1 MPRRKKQTIKKKN
14 ISNKNI
20 SKINIRIG
28 DTGVKSRTEYLKQS
42 PIRSIGNERI
52 ITQQIP
58 IEQYDVNRVSHLF
71 QPIGQ
76 YKPQIQQ
83 QQEQQMMGT
92 SEFLPFTAPAQREQ
106 PGITAFQ
113 PPPSSEDIANIYSA
127 RQEDLRRSIEEIS
140 GITAFQPPPSS
151 EDIANIY
158 SSRQEDLRR
167 SIEEIPTFSE
177 SESSIGTIINNPRS
191 VFEERE
197 SQGGFET
204 FILGALNELIGTTP
218 EENKRVGFVDD
229 NVLQE
234 EQEFKANTRPENN
247 LLPIGNTP
255 AELKAENVVQF
266 QTEGEMT
273 EAENIPKVLSI
284 ATGRMVK
291 ITNPEYRQA
300 RIQGTNNILYFED
313 PVRIEIEL
321 ERRAQERL
329 LSRKKKK

>member
-158 SSRQEDLRR
+158 SARQEDLRR

-191 VFEERE
+191 VFE
-197 SQGGFET
+197 QHQKK
-204 FILGALNELIGTTP
+204 IKELDLLMIMFYKK
-218 EENKRVGFVDD
+218 NK
-229 NVLQE
+229 
-234 EQEFKANTRPENN
+234 N
-247 LLPIGNTP
+247 L
-255 AELKAENVVQF
+255 K
-266 QTEGEMT
+266 
-273 EAENIPKVLSI
+273 
-284 ATGRMVK
+284 
-291 ITNPEYRQA
+291 
-300 RIQGTNNILYFED
+300 RIQDQKIIYYL
-313 PVRIEIEL
+313 
-321 ERRAQERL
+321 
-329 LSRKKKK
+329 

>member
-106 PGITAFQ
+106 P
-113 PPPSSEDIANIYSA
+113 
-127 RQEDLRRSIEEIS
+127 

-273 EAENIPKVLSI
+273 EAENIPKVFSI

>member
-1 MPRRKKQTIKKKN
+1 MPKRKKQTIKKKN

-76 YKPQIQQ
+76 SKPQI

-113 PPPSSEDIANIYSA
+113 PPPSSEDIANIYS
-127 RQEDLRRSIEEIS
+127 
-140 GITAFQPPPSS
+140 
-151 EDIANIY
+151 
-158 SSRQEDLRR
+158 SRQEDLRS

-247 LLPIGNTP
+247 LLPRGNTP

-273 EAENIPKVLSI
+273 EAENIPRVLSI

-300 RIQGTNNILYFED
+300 RIQGTNNKLYFED